1 MVKGTSKD
9 SWKEWHTRESTAGQ
23 SIGFPRRKGLRR
35 EVEIEAD
42 GVASYGMVCDKG
54 CGYILCIQ
62 ATI

>member
-35 EVEIEAD
+35 AARSKSKPMESRRMARYVTK
-42 GVASYGMVCDKG
+42 GVD
-54 CGYILCIQ
+54 IF
-62 ATI
+62 